1 MGMKKGLVYLSLL
14 LLFALSGGCA
24 PLSMN
29 DHAQYA
35 DLMKEGVVSEPIE
48 HKNVWAA
55 GILDFLIPGVGHFY
69 LGEWGSGGGL
79 FLSNIFW
86 PLSPFWATP
95 AAISDTESVNK
106 RYTIEYYKFGP
117 GKEVIAKMQN
127 EKCFAK
133 AREYI
138 ALQMQH
144 GKSEFSQ
151 GEIAQFLFMQNFTS
165 SQVAALDYTELQL
178 RTGCSIVAADVR
190 PDFRKDA
197 KSVLNPES

>member
-1 MGMKKGLVYLSLL
+1 MGLKKGLIHLSFLL
-14 LLFALSGGCA
+14 LLALSGACA
-24 PLSMN
+24 PLSMS

-35 DLMKEGVVSEPIE
+35 ELMKEAVVSEPIE

-106 RYTIEYYKFGP
+106 RYTIEYYKYGP
-117 GKEVIAKMQN
+117 GKEMIAKMQK

-133 AREYI
+133 AKEYVV
-138 ALQMQH
+138 LQMQN
-144 GKSEFSQ
+144 GKGEFSR
-151 GEIAQFLFMQNFTS
+151 GEITQYLFLQNFTS
-165 SQVAALDYTELQL
+165 EQVTSLDFAELQL
-178 RTGCSIVAADVR
+178 RTGCQIKMAE
-190 PDFRKDA
+190 A
-197 KSVLNPES
+197 KPVLQNDEKIPFNPES

>member
-1 MGMKKGLVYLSLL
+1 MSFKKGLIYLSFLV
-14 LLFALSGGCA
+14 LFALSGACA

-29 DHAQYA
+29 ENAQFA
-35 DLMKEGVVSEPIE
+35 ELMKEGVVSEPIE

-95 AAISDTESVNK
+95 AAISDTESVNV
-106 RYTIEYYKFGP
+106 RYTVDYYTYGP
-117 GKEVIAKMQN
+117 GRETIAKMQN

-133 AREYI
+133 AKEYVV
-138 ALQMQH
+138 LQMQH
-144 GKSEFSQ
+144 GKNEFSR
-151 GEIAQFLFMQNFTS
+151 GEITQYLFLQNFSS
-165 SQVAALDYTELQL
+165 SQISALDFTELQL
-178 RTGCSIVAADVR
+178 RTGCSVVAADAR
-190 PDFRKDA
+190 PVLQQGE
-197 KSVLNPES
+197 KSVLSPES

>member
-1 MGMKKGLVYLSLL
+1 MSFKKGLIHLSFLV
-14 LLFALSGGCA
+14 LFALSGACA

-29 DHAQYA
+29 EHAQYSE
-35 DLMKEGVVSEPIE
+35 LMKEGVVSEPIE

-95 AAISDTESVNK
+95 AAIADTESVNV
-106 RYTIEYYKFGP
+106 RYTVDYYTYGP
-117 GKEVIAKMQN
+117 GKEMIAKIQN

-133 AREYI
+133 AREYVV
-138 ALQMQH
+138 LQMQQ
-144 GKSEFSQ
+144 GKSEFSR
-151 GEIAQFLFMQNFTS
+151 GEITQFLFMQNFSS
-165 SQVAALDYTELQL
+165 SQVTALDFTELQL
-178 RTGCSIVAADVR
+178 RTGCSIVAADAR
-190 PDFRKDA
+190 PVLQQGE